1 MRTVWFE
8 AFSCHHLHRCLQSSH
23 LPRPMNP
30 HTGFKSS
37 SMKTALGVP
46 VSQGLKA
53 QKQLLPIPWPKEEL
67 DSLQTEFSSQFLVA
81 GGKYL
86 IAQLCS

>member
-1 MRTVWFE
+1 MSTVWFE
-8 AFSCHHLHRCLQSSH
+8 AFSSHHLHWCLQSSH
-23 LPRPMNP
+23 LPHPMNP

-37 SMKTALGVP
+37 SMKIALSFH

-53 QKQLLPIPWPKEEL
+53 QKRLLLIPWLEEEL
-67 DSLQTEFSSQFLVA
+67 DSLQTEFSSQFLIA